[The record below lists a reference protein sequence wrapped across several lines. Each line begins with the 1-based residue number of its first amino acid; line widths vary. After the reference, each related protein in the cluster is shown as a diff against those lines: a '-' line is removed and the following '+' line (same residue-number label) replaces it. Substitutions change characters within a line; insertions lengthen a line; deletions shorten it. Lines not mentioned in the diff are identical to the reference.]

1 MHGVNK
7 YMCEAKNKHGFTR
20 IFIYVIIPSLI
31 FFCFLWK
38 FSIKIS
44 CIDTQIKPIL
54 NYSDIQSRSVVINW
68 HVFNK
73 DNDRFNHFI
82 IYYRC
87 LNNFNENINEQ
98 NEIINIQDYKQILI
112 DPRNTFTFQVKEIK

>member
-1 MHGVNK
+1 MRN
-7 YMCEAKNKHGFTR
+7 F
-20 IFIYVIIPSLI
+20 
-31 FFCFLWK
+31 

-44 CIDTQIKPIL
+44 CIDTQIKPVL
-54 NYSDIQSRSVVINW
+54 NYSDIQSRSIVLNW

-73 DNDRFNHFI
+73 DNHRFNHFI

-87 LNNFNENINEQ
+87 LNHFQKNMNEQ
-98 NEIINIQDYKQILI
+98 DEIINIQDYKQILV